1 MTARLVVLAS
11 GNGTNLQAIIDACES
26 KQIDAQ
32 VVGVVSDKHEAF
44 ALNRAQC
51 HNVET
56 AVVAAKPHET
66 RQQYDARLAQIVSAW
81 QPHIVVLAGFMRVLS
96 NSFLSLYPNQVINI
110 HPALPGELPGTHAI
124 ERAFTEFANG
134 IRQETG
140 VMVHFVPDEG
150 VDNGPVIA
158 QQTVR
163 IHAADTLVTL
173 EARMHATEHA
183 LVIDALQQLI
193 TQQKAPTS

>member
-193 TQQKAPTS
+193 TQQKAATS